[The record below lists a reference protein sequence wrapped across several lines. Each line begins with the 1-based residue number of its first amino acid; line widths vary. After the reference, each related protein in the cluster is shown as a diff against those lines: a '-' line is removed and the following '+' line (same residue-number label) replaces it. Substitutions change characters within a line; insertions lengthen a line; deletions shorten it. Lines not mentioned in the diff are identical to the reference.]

1 MIYAIVL
8 PLAVFIGWMAVDLA
22 NWDRTSFGVMAAVVF
37 VLLIPVLLKWH
48 YPILIFTWGT
58 AITIFFLPGS
68 PSLWMLMAGATFA
81 LAILRRIMQKRSAF
95 LSAPS
100 IATTLAALGI
110 VVVVTAKLTGG
121 MGIQAAGSSTIGG
134 RGYYYILAA
143 IIGYFALASIPIPAD
158 KQKRYVNLFLLS
170 SLVTGVSNLIYF
182 AGPSFYVLFLIFP
195 MGFAAVQASTELS
208 GSIVRV
214 AGFATAASGIVYW
227 QLATHGLRGVMTKWW
242 RLLLVLVAIGIGSLG
257 GYRSVL
263 VSLGLVFILLF
274 LLEGLLR
281 SRIFPI
287 TLLGGCIVFAALIP
301 LASKLPGSVQRTV
314 SFLPLVKVDPW
325 VSRDAASS
333 LEWRFLI
340 WRAVLPDLPRYI
352 WLGKGYAINPTEMY
366 LAAEAERR
374 GRAQHSQTVSITGDY
389 HNGPL
394 SVYVPFGSFGLLAF
408 LAFLVA
414 SIRVLFLNYR
424 YGAEEL
430 RTINRFFLAYF
441 GAKIIFFL
449 FFFGGLAGELFQFTG
464 IMGLS
469 VALNHG
475 VCRRPSMASRS
486 VTFRKPL
493 SEPAML
499 PGPA

>member
-1 MIYAIVL
+1 
-8 PLAVFIGWMAVDLA
+8 
-22 NWDRTSFGVMAAVVF
+22 
-37 VLLIPVLLKWH
+37 
-48 YPILIFTWGT
+48 
-58 AITIFFLPGS
+58 
-68 PSLWMLMAGATFA
+68 
-81 LAILRRIMQKRSAF
+81 
-95 LSAPS
+95 
-100 IATTLAALGI
+100 
-110 VVVVTAKLTGG
+110 
-121 MGIQAAGSSTIGG
+121 
-134 RGYYYILAA
+134 
-143 IIGYFALASIPIPAD
+143 
-158 KQKRYVNLFLLS
+158 
-170 SLVTGVSNLIYF
+170 
-182 AGPSFYVLFLIFP
+182 
-195 MGFAAVQASTELS
+195 
-208 GSIVRV
+208 
-214 AGFATAASGIVYW
+214 
-227 QLATHGLRGVMTKWW
+227 
-242 RLLLVLVAIGIGSLG
+242 
-257 GYRSVL
+257 
-263 VSLGLVFILLF
+263 
-274 LLEGLLR
+274 
-281 SRIFPI
+281 
-287 TLLGGCIVFAALIP
+287 
-301 LASKLPGSVQRTV
+301 LPGSVQRTV